1 MKVLF
6 SNAKKNNTSRF
17 YFFLAFINAVR
28 SYYEIFLKSE
38 RVGKMVQ
45 SGGCCSDDF
54 REVFHINIKKRVR
67 SLPDIDSLKIS
78 KDTVISLWMSKFDA
92 IYRGQ
97 DQDQDNSNRR
107 LSKSN
112 YLSTSAELIMSKEQL
127 YDMFQNILTIKKFE
141 HQMIFN
147 SAQLDNNDEQAA
159 TIRRELDGRMKQA
172 ESLQRQRGL
181 MPKFVHKEM
190 DPLYVDELKKSI
202 NDLMSNLESLPVRGG
217 SEQKPLRSKRG
228 ASHSRHT
235 SGSGGNSS
243 GLHSSNKSL
252 HSDGNFDDNE
262 PGLSK
267 LAFVLNFNVNITCK
281 EVRGLKSI
289 PTNRIVYC
297 TMEVEGGE
305 KYRTEHAEAGKPV
318 WESLAEFPTNQI
330 LPIIKVKLYMENPG
344 ILSLDDNKLGK
355 LSLQID
361 PTFNKTNWWIDMI
374 KAKNTSADELKVKLD
389 IRMEKPQNLKMCGY
403 VFV

>member
-1 MKVLF
+1 
-6 SNAKKNNTSRF
+6 
-17 YFFLAFINAVR
+17 
-28 SYYEIFLKSE
+28 
-38 RVGKMVQ
+38 
-45 SGGCCSDDF
+45 
-54 REVFHINIKKRVR
+54 
-67 SLPDIDSLKIS
+67 
-78 KDTVISLWMSKFDA
+78 
-92 IYRGQ
+92 
-97 DQDQDNSNRR
+97 
-107 LSKSN
+107 
-112 YLSTSAELIMSKEQL
+112 
-127 YDMFQNILTIKKFE
+127 
-141 HQMIFN
+141 
-147 SAQLDNNDEQAA
+147 
-159 TIRRELDGRMKQA
+159 
-172 ESLQRQRGL
+172 
-181 MPKFVHKEM
+181 MPKFVLKEM
-190 DPLYVDELKKSI
+190 DTLYVDELKKNI

-235 SGSGGNSS
+235 SSSGSS

-252 HSDGNFDDNE
+252 HNDGNFEDNE
-262 PGLSK
+262 AGLSK

-355 LSLQID
+355 LTLQID
-361 PTFNKTNWWIDMI
+361 PTFNKTNWWTNMI
-374 KAKNTSADELKVKLD
+374 KSKSTSTDDKLEVKLD
-389 IRMEKPQNLKMCGY
+389 VRMEKPQNLKMCGY
-403 VFV
+403 VSIEKYKRKKIFYFD

>member
-1 MKVLF
+1 M
-6 SNAKKNNTSRF
+6 
-17 YFFLAFINAVR
+17 
-28 SYYEIFLKSE
+28 
-38 RVGKMVQ
+38 
-45 SGGCCSDDF
+45 
-54 REVFHINIKKRVR
+54 
-67 SLPDIDSLKIS
+67 
-78 KDTVISLWMSKFDA
+78 DT
-92 IYRGQ
+92 
-97 DQDQDNSNRR
+97 
-107 LSKSN
+107 
-112 YLSTSAELIMSKEQL
+112 
-127 YDMFQNILTIKKFE
+127 
-141 HQMIFN
+141 
-147 SAQLDNNDEQAA
+147 
-159 TIRRELDGRMKQA
+159 
-172 ESLQRQRGL
+172 
-181 MPKFVHKEM
+181 
-190 DPLYVDELKKSI
+190 LYVDELKKGI

-228 ASHSRHT
+228 ASHSRHG
-235 SGSGGNSS
+235 SSSGGNSS

-252 HSDGNFDDNE
+252 HNDGNFEDSE

-267 LAFVLNFNVNITCK
+267 LAFVLHFNVNITCK

-374 KAKNTSADELKVKLD
+374 KSKNTIADELKVKLD

-403 VFV
+403 VFIKR